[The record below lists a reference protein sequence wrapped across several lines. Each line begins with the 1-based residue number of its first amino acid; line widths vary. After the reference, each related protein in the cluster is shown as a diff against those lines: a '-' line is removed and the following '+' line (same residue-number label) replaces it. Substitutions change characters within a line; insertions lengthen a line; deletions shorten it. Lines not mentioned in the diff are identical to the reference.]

1 MKKLKK
7 SRRERRA
14 YNEGYEQGYLE
25 GYEKG
30 LHDGNPL
37 IAIAE
42 AAAKVANA
50 LNDRL
55 TDPAFIEACVEA
67 QKETNALEIVKDD
80 EDEDE

>member
-1 MKKLKK
+1 MSK

-14 YNEGYEQGYLE
+14 YNEGKEQGYKE

-30 LHDGNPL
+30 LHDGNPF

-42 AAAKVANA
+42 AAAKVANTINDL
-50 LNDRL
+50 LNDP
-55 TDPAFIEACVEA
+55 DFIEACVEA
-67 QKETNALEIVKDD
+67 QKENDALEIVKED